1 MKQDEAIVSN
11 READNNSS
19 EEINAQQS
27 FEKSSPA
34 KFIIQ
39 VDIIF
44 PCATQTNDIEFWRSY
59 ELCFHSH

>member
-1 MKQDEAIVSN
+1 MKQEEAIVSN
-11 READNNSS
+11 GKADNNSG

-34 KFIIQ
+34 ELFIE

-59 ELCFHSH
+59 ELWFHSY